1 MLDIQNYCHFNPDKM
16 KYYIILFISISF
28 LSCKKG
34 NDELIRLPINLN
46 HKSAIFIGNDSIIYG
61 KWEYLYTIQNS
72 WGGSSQSKL
81 NTRYSINIIPFN
93 NFELF
98 KDDSTYFTGKIDT
111 LKHSENFIRAIFIID
126 GLVKQS
132 AMPEELYII
141 NSDTLVKGSSAMNDG
156 EYYDYFK
163 RIKNF

>member
-1 MLDIQNYCHFNPDKM
+1 
-16 KYYIILFISISF
+16 
-28 LSCKKG
+28 
-34 NDELIRLPINLN
+34 
-46 HKSAIFIGNDSIIYG
+46 
-61 KWEYLYTIQNS
+61 
-72 WGGSSQSKL
+72 
-81 NTRYSINIIPFN
+81 
-93 NFELF
+93 LF